1 MIKWMTIK
9 IINPIKT
16 IYKTKIN
23 IGTIMTLTINKIMH
37 QKTRNFKNIFI
48 LCQCKTFNQQVFQI
62 SNNQVIILNNKINN
76 IIKTL

>member
-23 IGTIMTLTINKIMH
+23 IGTKMTLTINKIMH

-48 LCQCKTFNQQVFQI
+48 LCRCKTFNQQVFQI